1 MTVQAVTTPNI
12 MKYYVTED
20 CLAPGTGTSGS
31 AGIDVRS
38 AITARLEH
46 GDRTA
51 IPTGLFLEI
60 PEGHFGM
67 LVPRSSTGRKGL
79 RLANTVGI
87 IDSDYRGEVTIA
99 AVIDNPDGMEI
110 SKGDRI
116 AQILVVPYTQVALT
130 QVEELNELE
139 KTERGGAGF
148 GSTGVK

>member
-1 MTVQAVTTPNI
+1 MTVQAVTTPNT

-31 AGIDVRS
+31 AGVDVRS